1 VSHPVLVLATR
12 NPGKIAELRGL
23 LSPWSLTLRSLDDV
37 GFDAMLE
44 EPGPGYTESA
54 LAKAIAVCAATGLP
68 ALADDSGIEVDAL
81 RGWPGPMSARWMG
94 DEATDADRL
103 RGLLN
108 EVERRSPG
116 DRRARYVCVA
126 ALARPG
132 AEPVTAH
139 GECLGTLVEPRGS
152 NGFGYDPAFLSAD
165 LGVTFAEAPDEAK
178 ARVSH
183 RARAIAGLGESGAFD
198 ARALGWGSAGG
209 HRRAGDG

>member
-1 VSHPVLVLATR
+1 MRGRVLALATR
-12 NPGKIAELRGL
+12 NPGKIRELRL
-23 LSPWSLTLRSLDDV
+23 LLGRWSLRLQSLDDL
-37 GFDAMLE
+37 GFEAALE

-54 LAKAIAVCAATGLP
+54 LAKAAAVCAATGLP

-94 DEATDADRL
+94 DQATDEDRL
-103 RGLLN
+103 HGLLA
-108 EVERRSPG
+108 EVERRTPD

-152 NGFGYDPAFLSAD
+152 NGFGYDPAFLSED
-165 LGVTFAEAPDEAK
+165 LGITFGEATNEAK

-183 RARAIAGLGESGAFD
+183 RARALARLGESGAFEPVLLD
-198 ARALGWGSAGG
+198 
-209 HRRAGDG
+209 

>member
-1 VSHPVLVLATR
+1 LLGPR
-12 NPGKIAELRGL
+12 PLRL
-23 LSPWSLTLRSLDDV
+23 QSLDEV
-37 GFDAMLE
+37 GFDAALE

-54 LAKAIAVCAATGLP
+54 LAKAMVVSAATDLP
-68 ALADDSGIEVDAL
+68 AVADDSGIEVDAL

-94 DEATDADRL
+94 DQATDEERL
-103 RGLLN
+103 HGLLA
-108 EVERRSPG
+108 EVERRTPD

-165 LGVTFAEAPDEAK
+165 LGITFGEASEEAK

-183 RARAIAGLGESGAFD
+183 RARAIAHLGESGAFEPLLLD
-198 ARALGWGSAGG
+198 
-209 HRRAGDG
+209 